1 MPTNQIFRVWHMED
15 GTTLTATDIAVLGI
29 LADKVGTVVSR
40 DTIRRLAD
48 LRQFSERRCD
58 SAIVAIRKAINNDSV
73 VTVRGRGWMLRTD
86 YVDVARTL
94 IDAHFQC
101 T

>member
-1 MPTNQIFRVWHMED
+1 MVGRHIED
-15 GTTLTATDIAVLGI
+15 ALPLTATDLAVLEV
-29 LADKVGTVVSR
+29 LADRAGTVVSR

-58 SAIVAIRKAINNDSV
+58 SAIVAIRRTLGNDSV
-73 VTVRGRGWMLRTD
+73 VTVRGRGWMLQSESENS
-86 YVDVARTL
+86 ARTF
-94 IDAHFQC
+94 IDAGYPR